1 MSANE
6 TIDAITAQSS
16 ADEAVKA
23 LLAAWQQKSELPRE
37 AVALLCELA
46 TARDEAVQRIGVKAL
61 FPQVIERFNDSFTH
75 TGCALYDQ
83 LFAQVISH
91 CRALPEGA
99 ALDEMLN
106 RFGLYQEEDFL
117 ARKARL
123 LRGAHTLPTGKVRKI
138 ILLSR
143 VTIGADVAING
154 TLFAALRERF
164 PQAEFVWLGSTKLRE
179 LYGGTARVRVREL
192 RYERGGGL
200 LSRLQSWLTVVEAVA
215 EEGRLCWQDDP
226 QHEMLVIDADSR
238 LTQLGLLPVI
248 ADDRQYYYFESRSY
262 NSMSA
267 ASLARLTA
275 QWANEVF
282 GAQADAVPQVVL
294 PAQHIALGK
303 ALRTRWC
310 PADETLITVSWGVGG
325 NARKRLNVEFEAALL
340 SHLLKGVGLPK
351 LKREQIKS
359 MLPNEFLEHFLKE
372 EETKPAIPAC
382 KILLDKGGDQAE
394 QQQINELLEQ
404 LRAQGKRVL
413 ELNESNA
420 AEMLNQNTFGA
431 HVVTWDGGI
440 GALAGLI
447 AASDFYVGYD
457 SAGQHLAAALA
468 TATLTIFVNDNAPL
482 FAARWRATGGGPL
495 AVLQIN
501 ATDWEKGNVTAETLL
516 PQAIQALNEF
526 IASQQKEKAQE

>member
-1 MSANE
+1 MLNA
-6 TIDAITAQSS
+6 TAAQSL
-16 ADEAVKA
+16 ADDAVKT
-23 LLAAWQQKSELPRE
+23 LLDAWQRKAEPPRE
-37 AVALLCELA
+37 AVTMLCELA
-46 TARDEAVQRIGVKAL
+46 TSRDESVQRIGVQAL
-61 FPQVIERFNDSFTH
+61 FPQVIERLNDSFNH
-75 TGCALYDQ
+75 SACAFYDQ

-99 ALDEMLN
+99 AIDETLN
-106 RFGLYQEEDFL
+106 RFGLYQEEDLL

-123 LRGAHTLPTGKVRKI
+123 LRATQAHPTGKVRKI

-143 VTIGADVAING
+143 VTIGADVAINSV
-154 TLFAALRERF
+154 LFAALRERF
-164 PQAEFVWLGSTKLRE
+164 PQAEFVWLGSPKLRE
-179 LYGGTARVRVREL
+179 LFGGTARVRVREL

-200 LSRLQSWLTVVEAVA
+200 LARLNAWLTTVEAVT
-215 EEGRLCWQDDP
+215 EEGRWCWQDDP
-226 QHEMLVIDADSR
+226 QNEMLVIDADSR

-248 ADDRQYYYFESRSY
+248 ADDRHYYYFESRSY

-275 QWANEVF
+275 QWASEVF
-282 GAQADAVPQVVL
+282 GARADAVPQLVL
-294 PAQHIALGK
+294 PIEHLAFGK

-351 LKREQIKS
+351 LKREQLKPVW
-359 MLPNEFLEHFLKE
+359 PNDFLEQILKE
-372 EETKPAIPAC
+372 EESKPALLAC
-382 KILLDKGGDQAE
+382 KIILDKGGDQAE
-394 QQQINELLEQ
+394 RQQINELLEQ

-420 AEMLNQNTFGA
+420 AELLNQANFGA

-447 AASDFYVGYD
+447 AASDVYVGYD

-482 FAARWRATGGGPL
+482 FAARWRATGKGPL
-495 AVLQIN
+495 AVLQVN

>member
-1 MSANE
+1 MLNA
-6 TIDAITAQSS
+6 ATAQSV
-16 ADEAVKA
+16 ADDAVKD
-23 LLAAWQQKSELPRE
+23 LLAAWQQKSEPPRE
-37 AVALLCELA
+37 AVTRLCELA
-46 TARDEAVQRIGVKAL
+46 MARDESVQRIGVQAL
-61 FPQVIERFNDSFTH
+61 FPQVIERLNDSFNH
-75 TGCALYDQ
+75 SACAVYDQ

-99 ALDEMLN
+99 ALNETLN
-106 RFGLYQEEDFL
+106 RFGLYQEEDLL

-123 LRGAHTLPTGKVRKI
+123 LRRAQAHPAGKVRKI

-143 VTIGADVAING
+143 ITIGADVAINS

-164 PQAEFVWLGSTKLRE
+164 PQAEFVWLGSPKLRE
-179 LYGGTARVRVREL
+179 LFGGTARVRVREL

-200 LSRLQSWLTVVEAVA
+200 LARLNAWLATVEAVT
-215 EEGRLCWQDDP
+215 EEGRWCWQDDP
-226 QHEMLVIDADSR
+226 QNEMLVIDADSR

-248 ADDRQYYYFESRSY
+248 ADDRHYYYFESRSY

-275 QWANEVF
+275 QWASEVF
-282 GAQADAVPQVVL
+282 GARTDAVPQLVL
-294 PAQHIALGK
+294 PAEHLALGK

-310 PADETLITVSWGVGG
+310 PADETLVTVSWGVGG

-340 SHLLKGVGLPK
+340 LHLLKGVELTK
-351 LKREQIKS
+351 LRREQITS
-359 MLPNEFLEHFLKE
+359 VLPNEFLEHYEPFLKE
-372 EETKPAIPAC
+372 EESKPAIPAC

-394 QQQINELLEQ
+394 RQQINELLEQ

-420 AEMLNQNTFGA
+420 AEILNQSTFGA
-431 HVVTWDGGI
+431 HIVTWDGGI

-482 FAARWRATGGGPL
+482 FAARWRATGSGPL
-495 AVLQIN
+495 AVLQVN